1 MAGQLGELFS
11 FLTLNTR
18 LDLKS
23 TALEYVLGMT
33 GSEEGRSFIKRNQD
47 VLRLL
52 LELTTDAQPLISRDA
67 HLALLNLSAVDD
79 VAEHLIDLEVIPRF
93 LEFLVNPKWTH
104 ADKVCMILSNLTRQ
118 GKGAEAFVKAVT
130 TDGKPS
136 LYQLIDI
143 FDRTGYNKD
152 ANFHYLGTVFSNVT
166 QTSTARI
173 LFLDR
178 SRCIIPR
185 LLPYTQFQGSVI
197 RRGGV
202 VGLLRNLCFEVG

>member
-1 MAGQLGELFS
+1 MAGRLDELFS
-11 FLTLNTR
+11 FLSLNTR

-33 GSEEGRSFIKRNQD
+33 GSEEGRSFVKNNQE
-47 VLRLL
+47 VMRLL
-52 LELTTDAQPLISRDA
+52 LELTTDEQPLISRDA
-67 HLALLNLSAVDD
+67 HLALLNLSAVDEL
-79 VAEHLIDLEVIPRF
+79 AEHLIDLEVIPRF
-93 LEFLVNPKWTH
+93 LEFLVDSKWTH
-104 ADKVCMILSNLTRQ
+104 ADMICMILSNLTRQ
-118 GKGAEAFVKAVT
+118 GKGADAFVKAVT

-136 LYQLIDI
+136 LFQLIDV

-152 ANFHYLGTVFSNVT
+152 ANFHYLGAVFSNVT
-166 QTSTARI
+166 QTPAARI
-173 LFLDR
+173 LLLDR
-178 SRCIIPR
+178 SRCIVPR

>member
-1 MAGQLGELFS
+1 MAGRLEELFS
-11 FLTLNTR
+11 FLSLNTR

-33 GSEEGRSFIKRNQD
+33 GSEEGRSFVKNNQE
-47 VLRLL
+47 VMRLL
-52 LELTTDAQPLISRDA
+52 LELTTDEQPLISRDA
-67 HLALLNLSAVDD
+67 HLALLNLSAVDEL
-79 VAEHLIDLEVIPRF
+79 AEHLIDLEVIPRF
-93 LEFLVNPKWTH
+93 LEFLVDSKWTH
-104 ADKVCMILSNLTRQ
+104 ADMICMILSNLTRQ
-118 GKGAEAFVKAVT
+118 GKGADAFVKAVT

-136 LYQLIDI
+136 LFQLIDV

-152 ANFHYLGTVFSNVT
+152 ANFHYLGAVFSNVT
-166 QTSTARI
+166 QTPAARI
-173 LFLDR
+173 LLLDR
-178 SRCIIPR
+178 SRCIVPR